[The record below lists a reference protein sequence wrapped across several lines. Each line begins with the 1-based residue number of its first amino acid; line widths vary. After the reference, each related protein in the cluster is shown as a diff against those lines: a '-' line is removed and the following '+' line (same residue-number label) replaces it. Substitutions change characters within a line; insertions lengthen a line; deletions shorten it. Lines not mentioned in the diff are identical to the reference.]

1 MSSLSTKFK
10 VPGSAEKQKSQVIG
24 RGYHS
29 YHGVQTS
36 VQIKLS
42 ACHQVTSLP
51 WRFARLASRVVSGV
65 AKHRTIVECIRKSL
79 DGFLLFGSQV
89 GPTR

>member
-29 YHGVQTS
+29 YHG
-36 VQIKLS
+36 K
-42 ACHQVTSLP
+42 QVYKSSYRRATKSLH
-51 WRFARLASRVVSGV
+51 FHGDLLVSRVVSCLEWQNIG
-65 AKHRTIVECIRKSL
+65 RL
-79 DGFLLFGSQV
+79 
-89 GPTR
+89 